1 MFAIFQCPPIPHLI
15 VGGIASF
22 RCGDVHM
29 TRTLT
34 RNFDL
39 IYVVQGVLHMEENGQ
54 KYSLAPG
61 QFLILPPNR
70 PHRGNQP
77 CTEDTLFYW
86 IHFSTTGEYFL
97 SESPIKESNTIL
109 KSADQYQKRPFHIS
123 LPQYSTIPQSMQPA
137 MEEAMEQLS
146 QVRIIRQQHSKKFFD
161 SSIPQIQ
168 MQQQFLRILTFL
180 CQAAAPAPRR
190 NIAKEIYQYIQG
202 NYRKD
207 ITLEQLAEHF
217 AFHPAYIIRL
227 LKKQYGQTPK
237 QLILQLRL
245 EEAAA
250 MLSQTD
256 NSIQSIAWDA
266 GFEDAAYFAKLFRRQ
281 YGMTPRE
288 WRHSQS
294 LTQ

>member
-1 MFAIFQCPPIPHLI
+1 
-15 VGGIASF
+15 
-22 RCGDVHM
+22 
-29 TRTLT
+29 
-34 RNFDL
+34 
-39 IYVVQGVLHMEENGQ
+39 
-54 KYSLAPG
+54 
-61 QFLILPPNR
+61 
-70 PHRGNQP
+70 
-77 CTEDTLFYW
+77 
-86 IHFSTTGEYFL
+86 
-97 SESPIKESNTIL
+97 
-109 KSADQYQKRPFHIS
+109 
-123 LPQYSTIPQSMQPA
+123 MQPA

-146 QVRIIRQQHSKKFFD
+146 QVRIIRQQHSKKFSD